1 MGGHESSEEPARL
14 GDDDLL
20 SVLDPRGHSGESDLK
35 VSDRC
40 CRHRETKNVS
50 QRVCRQRGHP
60 CGDRRRIG
68 RGVDDPTLFRGEL
81 PGAGGGG
88 RIGLF
93 PFRLVCGVGGDTFLA
108 SMATIAVLG
117 TFDTK
122 GEEHRYVADRIREH
136 GHAVLLIDVGTLGP
150 TTLEAQVSREEVAR
164 EAGVDMA
171 AVVARRDRGEAVALM
186 TRAAPLVLS
195 LIHI

>member
-1 MGGHESSEEPARL
+1 
-14 GDDDLL
+14 
-20 SVLDPRGHSGESDLK
+20 
-35 VSDRC
+35 
-40 CRHRETKNVS
+40 
-50 QRVCRQRGHP
+50 
-60 CGDRRRIG
+60 
-68 RGVDDPTLFRGEL
+68 
-81 PGAGGGG
+81 
-88 RIGLF
+88 
-93 PFRLVCGVGGDTFLA
+93 
-108 SMATIAVLG
+108 MATIAVLG

-186 TRAAPLVLS
+186 TRAAPLVLARLQREGRIDGVIS
-195 LIHI
+195 LGGGGGTAICT